1 MTETANC
8 FLPAPKILPH
18 HSRLAAQRMSC
29 LILLLLLLLY
39 TMREYSRPSVV
50 RNNNI
55 THNCF
60 FHFPCFQHY
69 CPRAQVPA
77 VYELIFVGMITCLRL
92 FVFAGDT
99 VRRRLRPHTPRPRVI
114 TNTISS
120 CCRWYC
126 HIAAFAVLAHLYDNN
141 MPLLWCTYVYNIN
154 IIKTVLLY
162 KCVYTS
168 TTRMVCANRN
178 ITGYDM

>member
-1 MTETANC
+1 MRCDIILFCRRCRRRGRRVPETGAEGGTTANCRVKERRMTETANC

-60 FHFPCFQHY
+60 FHFPRFQHY

-120 CCRWYC
+120 CCR
-126 HIAAFAVLAHLYDNN
+126 
-141 MPLLWCTYVYNIN
+141 
-154 IIKTVLLY
+154 
-162 KCVYTS
+162 
-168 TTRMVCANRN
+168 
-178 ITGYDM
+178 